1 MEDTDVLLEIKWTVA
16 DIRKSIENHNNGKPA
31 TDEQIKWVVDHIDW
45 VFMQDRSIETGW
57 FHIDSVVEEL
67 AV

>member
-1 MEDTDVLLEIKWTVA
+1 MKYTDVLLAIKWTVA
-16 DIRKSIENHNNGKPA
+16 DIRKAIEKHNNGNPA
-31 TDEQIKWVVDHIDW
+31 TDEQIDWVIDHIDR
-45 VFMQDRSIETGW
+45 VFMQNRSIETGW